1 MSSDSQQLQN
11 QFLNNL
17 RKAGTQVSVF
27 LTSGERL
34 DGRIKSF
41 DIYSLSLSCPEPRL
55 IVKTGIATVQPAVK
69 GGKKSVARAPVVLNK
84 AAAPRRTGAPKAPEI
99 HRKVRRTITKT

>member
-1 MSSDSQQLQN
+1 MSGDSQQLQN

-17 RKAGTQVSVF
+17 RKAGTPVTVF

-55 IVKTGIATVQPAVK
+55 IVKTGIATVQPLVK
-69 GGKKSVARAPVVLNK
+69 GAKKSHARAPAGAK
-84 AAAPRRTGAPKAPEI
+84 MAQRRTAPPKAPEI
-99 HRKVRRTITKT
+99 HRKVRRIPSKT